1 MNHAWIDNKMHLI
14 PEKEARAIKDV
25 RESSVRGINLTIEEL
40 IDNFLNFVFIIYH
53 HFSFPV

>member
-40 IDNFLNFVFIIYH
+40 IDNRKLYI
-53 HFSFPV
+53 PL